1 MSEEPKYLIGNR
13 EMISRLMGIQ
23 VLRLVVKTQLFD
35 GAVVASSLPPY
46 QPHRGLLIV
55 HTSQESSNR
64 DKPDWESKQS

>member
-1 MSEEPKYLIGNR
+1 MSEEPRHLVKNR
-13 EMISRLMGIQ
+13 QMISRPMEIQ
-23 VLRLVVKTQLFD
+23 ELHLVVKTQLFD

>member
-13 EMISRLMGIQ
+13 EMVSRLMGIQ
-23 VLRLVVKTQLFD
+23 ELRLVVKTQLFD

>member
-13 EMISRLMGIQ
+13 EMVSRLMGIQ
-23 VLRLVVKTQLFD
+23 ELRLVVKTQLFD
-35 GAVVASSLPPY
+35 GAVVASSLPPH